1 MIKPTQRLPDWMSR
15 LDAFVRTVWDAPFE
29 WGQNDCCTVAAGV
42 VQACTGVDA
51 MADLRGSYE
60 GELGAARPIK
70 RLGGLD
76 HALTTRLGPVVPVAM
91 AQAGDIGLGD
101 DGRLVFCGGAHWKG
115 PGDFGLVTTNEP
127 VKVWRCHE

>member
-1 MIKPTQRLPDWMSR
+1 MSKPTKRLPDWMCR
-15 LDAFVRTVWDAPFE
+15 LDAFVQSVWTKPFE

-42 VQACTGVDA
+42 VLACTGVDA
-51 MADLRGSYE
+51 MADLKGQYDT
-60 GELGAARPIK
+60 ELGAARLLK

-76 HALTTRLGPVVPVAM
+76 KALSERIGPCVPVAM
-91 AQAGDIGLGD
+91 AQAGDIGLCD

-115 PGDFGLVTTNEP
+115 PGDHGLVTTTEP